1 MSKIIIAVLLAVTM
15 CLSIG
20 FKEVAHER
28 NDMADILSDVQS
40 EAESLQSKLDK
51 KTKELSAAQNDLK
64 SKIAENKKLKSD
76 LESVNKTVEELKDSE
91 YKLVYLGEFKL
102 THYCD
107 ERYDHICGGNGV
119 TASGT
124 ATSVGRTVAVDPSVI
139 PYGTTIYIEG
149 YGYRVAEDC
158 GSAVSNNQIDILVST
173 HDEAMSMGTTYGG
186 VWILL

>member
-1 MSKIIIAVLLAVTM
+1 MKNKIIVLLTVVSIG
-15 CLSIG
+15 LSIG
-20 FKEVAHER
+20 FGASLYQSNRATSQLNV
-28 NDMADILSDVQS
+28 VQA
-40 EAESLQSKLDK
+40 EATSLQDALNKSNKDLLKCK
-51 KTKELSAAQNDLK
+51 KDLK
-64 SKIAENKKLKSD
+64 SKTSENKKLKSD
-76 LESVNKTVEELKDSE
+76 LEVAKKTVEELKDSE
-91 YKLVYLGEFKL
+91 YELIYLGEFKL

-158 GSAVSNNQIDILVST
+158 GGAVNNNQIDILVST
-173 HDEAMSMGTTYGG
+173 HDEANCMGTTSGG
-186 VWILL
+186 VWVLL